1 MTILTALASAYDRLA
16 AEGRAPAYGY
26 SAETIHYVIS
36 LNADGSVAQVAP
48 LGDGKTGRAI
58 SVPQAVKRSSGIAA
72 NFLWDKTG
80 YVLGVAASKKTNE
93 ADADYAKR
101 TRRLPEMHAA
111 FVQRQREALEGTDDE
126 GLVALL
132 RFLDA
137 WRPEDFAAPDWPD
150 DMRDR
155 NVVFALESERLGDV
169 RLHDRPA
176 AQAVWRGMNAAAGE
190 GRPCLVSGARGPVAR
205 LHPRIKGIRGPSG
218 KDADSLISY
227 NQPAFK
233 SYGNEKGEIAQISES
248 SAAAYVTAL
257 NTLLAWGSKN
267 RVQIGDASTVFWAD
281 VSGAQATM
289 VENLFGAMMQG
300 PDQKAQGPDQR
311 AQDRRIGDML
321 ELLRRGRAD
330 ALEPALTEGV
340 RLHVLALAPN
350 AARLSVRFWL
360 SDSFGR
366 IAKNYARYAQDM
378 AIDPPPNPPL
388 PGFWSLLFCLLP
400 EAKQRKLRDGKRLNE
415 DSDYKALSLL
425 ASEWLRAVL
434 TGGRYPATLLATT
447 LIRIRADKK
456 VADRRA
462 MILSAFLRRNHQW
475 EAPVSLDPDNPSQ
488 AYQLGRLFAVLEQAQ
503 RAALGR
509 VNATIAD
516 RYYAAASSTPARVFG
531 PLLRGLQVH
540 VSDARKRNL
549 GGWISPKVD
558 QIMLKLAPDLPTSL
572 TLEDQARF
580 AIGYYHEKATRHGK
594 PAGVLDDAQD
604 GQEDASND

>member
-1 MTILTALASAYDRLA
+1 MTILTALAAAYDRLA

-36 LNADGSVAQVAP
+36 LNADGSVANVP
-48 LGDGKTGRAI
+48 PVGDGKTGRAI

-72 NFLWDKTG
+72 NFLWDKTS
-80 YVLGVAASKKTNE
+80 YVLGVAGLQKANE
-93 ADADYAKR
+93 TDADYAKR

-111 FVQRQREALEGTDDE
+111 FVQRQREALERTDDD

-137 WRPEDFAAPDWPD
+137 WRPEDFLAPVWPD

-155 NVVFALESERLGDV
+155 NVVFALESERLAKV
-169 RLHDRPA
+169 HLHDRPA
-176 AQAVWRGMNAAAGE
+176 AQAIWRGTSAAAGA
-190 GRPCLVSGARGPVAR
+190 GRPCLASGVRGPVAR
-205 LHPRIKGIRGPSG
+205 LHPSIGGVWGAQSSG
-218 KDADSLISY
+218 ASLVSF
-227 NQPAFK
+227 NLAAFE
-233 SYGNEKGEIAQISES
+233 SYGAKQGDNAQVSE
-248 SAAAYVTAL
+248 ATTFAYSTAL
-257 NTLLAWGSKN
+257 NTLLAKGSKN

-281 VSGAQATM
+281 VSGAPATM

-300 PDQKAQGPDQR
+300 PDQK

-330 ALEPALTEGV
+330 ALDPELTEGV
-340 RLHVLALAPN
+340 RLHVLGLAPN
-350 AARLSVRFWL
+350 SARLSVRFWL

-366 IAKNYARYAQDM
+366 IAENYARYAQDM
-378 AIDPPPNPPL
+378 AIEPAPNPPL
-388 PGFWSLLFCLLP
+388 PGFWSLLRVL
-400 EAKQRKLRDGKRLNE
+400 AAQGKTENVPPN
-415 DSDYKALSLL
+415 L
-425 ASEWLRAVL
+425 AGEWLRAVL
-434 TGGRYPATLLATT
+434 TGGRYPQTLLATAVT
-447 LIRIRADKK
+447 RARVEKD
-456 VADRRA
+456 VGARRA
-462 MILSAFLRRNHQW
+462 SIIKAVLRRNHEW

-531 PLLRGLQVH
+531 PLLRGLRTH
-540 VSDARKRNL
+540 VSDAEKRGQ
-549 GGWISPKVD
+549 GGWIAPKVG
-558 QIMLKLAPDLPTSL
+558 QIMLKLDPDLPTSL

-580 AIGYYHEKATRHGK
+580 AIGYYHEKSTRHGK
-594 PAGVLDDAQD
+594 PAEVVDDAQD
-604 GQEDASND
+604 GQEEISND